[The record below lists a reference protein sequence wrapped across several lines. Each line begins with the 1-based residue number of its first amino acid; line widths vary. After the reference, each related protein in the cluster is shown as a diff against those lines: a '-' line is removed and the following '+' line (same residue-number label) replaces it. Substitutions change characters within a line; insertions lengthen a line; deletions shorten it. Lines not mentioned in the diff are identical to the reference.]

1 MKKWIAFLRSRP
13 ALPFVILFLIL
24 LYPDRARPQIT
35 EPGNPVLEF
44 TNGRWFDGNVF
55 REKTVYVVNGLISFH
70 SARHFDRV
78 IDLSGGFVVPP
89 FGEAH
94 NHNVEPNKI
103 DALIERYLQHGIFY
117 IKNPNNLPNG
127 RNQVLSKINRSNSI
141 DVTFSNG
148 GFTGIGGHPAEI
160 VQRNIASAADFHTA
174 LLAGVDEINHMPGFR
189 YRDDVKPHQLSE
201 FEITDSDAK
210 RAAKQGT
217 VVVTTLGGTAKVD
230 PHGKDAALRE
240 RWDELNRQNLSVLE
254 RHHVKLALGSD
265 SYREDSVPESAYID
279 SLHVFDP

>member
-160 VQRNIASAADFHTA
+160 VQRNIARGLWTESDGDGAFYYAVNSRAEVQEKWVQFLATKPDFVKTY
-174 LLAGVDEINHMPGFR
+174 LLYSEEYEQR
-189 YRDDVKPHQLSE
+189 KDDPKYFGWRGLGPDLLQMIVVKAH
-201 FEITDSDAK
+201 
-210 RAAKQGT
+210 
-217 VVVTTLGGTAKVD
+217 
-230 PHGKDAALRE
+230 
-240 RWDELNRQNLSVLE
+240 
-254 RHHVKLALGSD
+254 
-265 SYREDSVPESAYID
+265 
-279 SLHVFDP
+279 

>member
-1 MKKWIAFLRSRP
+1 MIKKRYFEGWKGESKIKRKKMKQWIAFLRSRP

-160 VQRNIASAADFHTA
+160 VQRNIARGIWTESDGDGAFYYAVNSRAEVQGKWVQFLATKPDFVKTYLLYSEEYEQRKDDPQVLRLEGTGPGPAADDCCEGTC
-174 LLAGVDEINHMPGFR
+174 LEVAGIHS
-189 YRDDVKPHQLSE
+189 H
-201 FEITDSDAK
+201 
-210 RAAKQGT
+210 
-217 VVVTTLGGTAKVD
+217 
-230 PHGKDAALRE
+230 
-240 RWDELNRQNLSVLE
+240 
-254 RHHVKLALGSD
+254 
-265 SYREDSVPESAYID
+265 
-279 SLHVFDP
+279 

>member
-1 MKKWIAFLRSRP
+1 MKQWIAFLRSRP

-141 DVTFSNG
+141 DVTFS
-148 GFTGIGGHPAEI
+148 
-160 VQRNIASAADFHTA
+160 SATLRADS
-174 LLAGVDEINHMPGFR
+174 G
-189 YRDDVKPHQLSE
+189 
-201 FEITDSDAK
+201 
-210 RAAKQGT
+210 
-217 VVVTTLGGTAKVD
+217 
-230 PHGKDAALRE
+230 
-240 RWDELNRQNLSVLE
+240 QNLTAMVHSIM
-254 RHHVKLALGSD
+254 R
-265 SYREDSVPESAYID
+265 
-279 SLHVFDP
+279 

>member
-1 MKKWIAFLRSRP
+1 MKKWIDFLRGRP
-13 ALPFVILFLIL
+13 ALALAILFLIPPH
-24 LYPDRARPQIT
+24 PDRASPQIA
-35 EPGNPVLEF
+35 ELSNMVLEF
-44 TNGRWFDGNVF
+44 TNWRWFDGNVF
-55 REKTVYVVNGLISFH
+55 REKNVYVVNGLISVH
-70 SARHFDRV
+70 RARHVDRV

-160 VQRNIASAADFHTA
+160 VQRNIARGIWTEADGDGAFYYAVNSSAEVQEKWVQVLATKRDF
-174 LLAGVDEINHMPGFR
+174 V
-189 YRDDVKPHQLSE
+189 
-201 FEITDSDAK
+201 
-210 RAAKQGT
+210 
-217 VVVTTLGGTAKVD
+217 
-230 PHGKDAALRE
+230 
-240 RWDELNRQNLSVLE
+240 
-254 RHHVKLALGSD
+254 
-265 SYREDSVPESAYID
+265 
-279 SLHVFDP
+279 